1 MSEEGDGGG
10 EIIIKGGSCELYFDH
25 DVFTQD
31 TVNLKKRRHATKNIK
46 QIIISGDEEFADH
59 DTGEHSTK
67 FTGTITIIYN

>member
-1 MSEEGDGGG
+1 MSEDGSN

-25 DVFTQD
+25 DLFARDQVD
-31 TVNLKKRRHATKNIK
+31 VRKRSHATKNIK

-67 FTGTITIIYN
+67 FTGTITIIYD

>member
-1 MSEEGDGGG
+1 MSEDGSN

-25 DVFTQD
+25 DLFARDQADVR
-31 TVNLKKRRHATKNIK
+31 KRSHATKNIK

-67 FTGTITIIYN
+67 FTGTFRINYS

>member
-1 MSEEGDGGG
+1 MSDDGSN

-25 DVFTQD
+25 DVFTRD
-31 TVNLKKRRHATKNIK
+31 EVDVKKRRHATKNIK

-67 FTGTITIIYN
+67 FTGTIRIIYN

>member
-31 TVNLKKRRHATKNIK
+31 TVNLKKRRHATKIIK